1 MIVSLA
7 STPLASNATIVMND
21 RLDTYTRK
29 RRFDETPEPSGMR
42 VARKQGSRKTT
53 RQSSA
58 DALSYVIQEHDARR
72 LHYDFRLELNG
83 TLLSWAVPK
92 GPSLDPSVKRLAVH
106 VEDHPVEYGSFEG
119 EIPPG
124 NYGAGSVIVWDR
136 GTWEPVGGPA
146 EATRAYAAGKLK
158 FLLHGEKLRGGWTL
172 VRSHMRGSGDKEQ
185 WLLIKE
191 RDNEAR
197 AESDYDILKKRPGS
211 VLDGVAAAGTGAR
224 TSRAV
229 TAKRTTDKAAGKRA
243 AAANATAKPDAA
255 STAKRGGKNGAKSA
269 SPERADPKRPDIVA
283 TRSARSLRE
292 LAASP
297 SIEGAVPARLPASFK
312 PQLATLV
319 DAAPAGDDWSYEI
332 KFDGYR
338 VLVRIDRMT
347 KGNAVKVFT
356 RAGNDW
362 TVKFGKQVETFEQ
375 LDIDSAWLDG
385 EAVVLDPNGV
395 PNFQALQNAFDSN
408 RPQDIVIYLFDIPF
422 LNGYDLRGVPLEQRR
437 AILRALL
444 EEVDDSV
451 LRFSNDFDFSAD
463 DLLRSACD
471 MALEGIIGKR
481 RDSGYMSGRSSAW
494 IKLKCRRRQEFVIGG
509 YSEPSGSR
517 AAFGALLLGIYDGNG
532 KLQYAGRVGTGFDAA
547 LLRSVKKELDAHETQ
562 RMPFAAAPRERSRTP
577 VHWVEPVLVA
587 ECNFAEWTSDG
598 IVRQASFV
606 SLRNDKPARQIVKE
620 SPRRGADVEQQT
632 ESGSDGVPKK
642 RAARKTAAGT
652 SVASEASGANEGR
665 TTATKAVGAKAVG
678 MNATSTKGKG
688 TKAAGTKAASTKA
701 ASTKAAS
708 TKAASTK
715 AASTKATGTE
725 ATGTKATSSK
735 ATSSKATSTKAP
747 STKAAAAKDTATR
760 TNAAAKPNT
769 PSIPSEVGGV
779 RISHPERVIDK
790 STGTRKI
797 DLVQYYESVA
807 NWMLPHL
814 QDRPVSLVR
823 APEDIGGELFF
834 QKHSQKLS
842 IPNVTQHPGLDPGH
856 PPLITVDTLKA
867 LIGAAQMGTVEFH
880 TWNAV
885 ASNIEKPDRMVFD
898 LDPDASLGWERMIEA
913 AQLTRSLLEELGLTS
928 FCKTSGGKGLHVV
941 VPLAK
946 QAGWDEVKDFSQA
959 VAQHMAATLPKY
971 FSAKMGAQN
980 RKQKIFVDYLRNNRG
995 SSTVAA
1001 FSARARPGLGVSVP
1015 LTWDEVA
1022 TSTGGDQWTI
1032 ENLHE
1037 RLADLKSDPWADYS
1051 KTRQRITA
1059 AMKKR
1064 LDGAQ

>member
-1 MIVSLA
+1 
-7 STPLASNATIVMND
+7 MND
-21 RLDTYTRK
+21 RLDTYNRK
-29 RRFDETPEPSGMR
+29 RRFDDTPEPAGTRTS
-42 VARKQGSRKTT
+42 RKQAGRKTAGQAST
-53 RQSSA
+53 E
-58 DALSYVIQEHDARR
+58 ALSYVIQEHDARR

-136 GTWEPVGGPA
+136 GTWEPLGGAA
-146 EATRAYAAGKLK
+146 EAARAYAAGKLK
-158 FLLHGEKLRGGWTL
+158 FQLHGEKLHGGWTL

-191 RDNEAR
+191 RDDEAR
-197 AESDYDILKKRPGS
+197 DESEYDILKKRPGS
-211 VLDGVAAAGTGAR
+211 VLADSAAAVKGAK
-224 TSRAV
+224 TAKTAAAKSTAKTASKAAV
-229 TAKRTTDKAAGKRA
+229 ATATKATADPDSASLAKRTGR
-243 AAANATAKPDAA
+243 
-255 STAKRGGKNGAKSA
+255 NGAQKA
-269 SPERADPKRPDIVA
+269 SSSRADPKRPDIVA
-283 TRSARSLRE
+283 TRSAQSLRE

-297 SIEGAVPARLPASFK
+297 SIEGAVPARLPATFK

-319 DAAPAGDDWSYEI
+319 DSAPPGDEWSYEI

-338 VLVRIDRMT
+338 VLVRIDRAT
-347 KGNAVKVFT
+347 KGSAVTVLT

-362 TVKFGKQVETFEQ
+362 TAKFSKQVKAVEQ
-375 LDIDSAWLDG
+375 LDIESAWLDG
-385 EAVVLDPNGV
+385 EAVVLDQNGV

-444 EEVDDSV
+444 EDADDSV
-451 LRFSNDFDFSAD
+451 LRFSNNFEFSAD

-517 AAFGALLLGIYDGNG
+517 AAFGALLLGVYDGNG

-547 LLRSVKKELDAHETQ
+547 LLRSVKKELDAHET
-562 RMPFAAAPRERSRTP
+562 RHMPFAAAPRERSRTP

-606 SLRNDKPARQIVKE
+606 SLRSDKPARQIVKE
-620 SPRRGADVEQQT
+620 TPRQGADVQQQT
-632 ESGSDGVPKK
+632 DSVSNDAPTK
-642 RAARKTAAGT
+642 RAARKTSASAATT
-652 SVASEASGANEGR
+652 SGEGKTRVAKSKTADAKDASTKSRGVEASGA
-665 TTATKAVGAKAVG
+665 
-678 MNATSTKGKG
+678 KGS
-688 TKAAGTKAASTKA
+688 AA
-701 ASTKAAS
+701 
-708 TKAASTK
+708 
-715 AASTKATGTE
+715 
-725 ATGTKATSSK
+725 
-735 ATSSKATSTKAP
+735 
-747 STKAAAAKDTATR
+747 KAAATKPTAATAK
-760 TNAAAKPNT
+760 AAKATKTSAAKANT
-769 PSIPSEVGGV
+769 TSAPGEVAGV
-779 RISHPERVIDK
+779 RVSHPDRVIDR

-797 DLVQYYESVA
+797 DLVRYYESVA
-807 NWMLPHL
+807 DWMLPHL
-814 QDRPVSLVR
+814 RDRPVSLVR
-823 APEDIGGELFF
+823 APEDIDGELFF

-867 LIGAAQMGTVEFH
+867 LVGAAQMGTVEFH

-885 ASNIEKPDRMVFD
+885 VSNIEKPDRMVFD

-913 AQLTRSLLEELGLTS
+913 AQLTRSLLEELGLAS
-928 FCKTSGGKGLHVV
+928 FCKTSGGKGFHVV

-959 VAQHMAATLPKY
+959 VAQHMAATLPRY

-1015 LTWDEVA
+1015 LAWDEVA
-1022 TSTGGDQWTI
+1022 TTTGGAQWTI

-1037 RLADLKSDPWADYS
+1037 RLADLKSDPWADYA

-1064 LDGAQ
+1064 LDDAQ

>member
-1 MIVSLA
+1 
-7 STPLASNATIVMND
+7 MND
-21 RLDTYTRK
+21 RLDLYHRK
-29 RRFDETPEPSGMR
+29 RRFDDTPEPAGAT
-42 VARKQGSRKTT
+42 ARKRAGRK
-53 RQSSA
+53 SA
-58 DALSYVIQEHDARR
+58 AREARDTLSYVIQEHDARR

-83 TLLSWAVPK
+83 ALLSWAVPK

-124 NYGAGSVIVWDR
+124 NYGAGTVIVWDR
-136 GTWEPVGGPA
+136 GTWEPVGGAA
-146 EATRAYAAGKLK
+146 EAARAYAAGKLK
-158 FLLHGEKLRGGWTL
+158 FRLHGEKLHGGWTL

-191 RDNEAR
+191 RDEAAR
-197 AESDYDILKKRPGS
+197 DASEYDVLQKRPGS
-211 VLDGVAAAGTGAR
+211 VLGDGAATGRGAKGARGSAAG
-224 TSRAV
+224 
-229 TAKRTTDKAAGKRA
+229 RTTDKAPAKTA
-243 AAANATAKPDAA
+243 AKTSHKA
-255 STAKRGGKNGAKSA
+255 STKLAADMKLAVDETTGSSAKTVAKGAS
-269 SPERADPKRPDIVA
+269 SRRADPKRPDIVA
-283 TRSARSLRE
+283 TRSTQSLRE

-297 SIEGAVPARLPASFK
+297 SIEGAVKARLPATFK

-319 DAAPAGDDWSYEI
+319 NAAPPGDDWLYEI

-338 VLVRIDRMT
+338 VLTRIDHAAQAKSARST
-347 KGNAVKVFT
+347 KSTRSGAVRLLT

-362 TVKFGKQVETFEQ
+362 TAKFSKQVQAFAR
-375 LDIDSAWLDG
+375 LDVQSAWLDG
-385 EAVVLDPNGV
+385 EAVVLDERGV
-395 PNFQALQNAFDSN
+395 PDFQALQNAFDEN

-444 EEVDDSV
+444 EGVDDHV
-451 LRFSNDFDFSAD
+451 LRFSNDFAFGAD
-463 DLLRSACD
+463 ELLKSACD

-481 RDSGYMSGRSSAW
+481 RDSGYVSGRSSSW

-517 AAFGALLLGIYDGNG
+517 AAFGALLLGVYDGAG
-532 KLQYAGRVGTGFDAA
+532 RLQYAGRVGTGFDAA
-547 LLRSVKKELDAHETQ
+547 LLRSVKKALDAHASR
-562 RMPFAAAPRERSRTP
+562 RMPFASAPRERSRTP
-577 VHWVEPVLVA
+577 VHWVEPALVA

-606 SLRNDKPARQIVKE
+606 SLRDDKPARQIVRE
-620 SPRRGADVEQQT
+620 TARQGADVQQQT
-632 ESGSDGVPKK
+632 DTVSGDAPRQSVSKK
-642 RAARKTAAGT
+642 NAASQRAAQQTAA
-652 SVASEASGANEGR
+652 ADGAPAR
-665 TTATKAVGAKAVG
+665 TTTKRSRAQ
-678 MNATSTKGKG
+678 
-688 TKAAGTKAASTKA
+688 
-701 ASTKAAS
+701 
-708 TKAASTK
+708 
-715 AASTKATGTE
+715 TE
-725 ATGTKATSSK
+725 VA
-735 ATSSKATSTKAP
+735 
-747 STKAAAAKDTATR
+747 
-760 TNAAAKPNT
+760 
-769 PSIPSEVGGV
+769 GV
-779 RISHPERVIDK
+779 RVSHPDRVIDN

-797 DLVQYYESVA
+797 ELVRYYESVA
-807 NWMLPHL
+807 KWMLPHL
-814 QDRPVSLVR
+814 RDRPLALVR

-856 PPLITVDTLKA
+856 PPLITVETLAA

-880 TWNAV
+880 TWNAL

-913 AQLTRSLLEELGLTS
+913 AQLTRALLDELGLQS

-959 VAQHMAATLPKY
+959 VAQHMAATLPRQ

-980 RKQKIFVDYLRNNRG
+980 RKKKIFIDYLRNNRG

-1001 FSARARPGLGVSVP
+1001 FSTRARPGLGVSMP
-1015 LTWDEVA
+1015 LAWDEVA
-1022 TSTGGDQWTI
+1022 NTTGGDQWNI
-1032 ENLHE
+1032 ANVHE
-1037 RLADLKSDPWADYS
+1037 RLAGLSGDPWADYA

-1064 LDGAQ
+1064 LDEAR

>member
-1 MIVSLA
+1 
-7 STPLASNATIVMND
+7 
-21 RLDTYTRK
+21 
-29 RRFDETPEPSGMR
+29 
-42 VARKQGSRKTT
+42 
-53 RQSSA
+53 
-58 DALSYVIQEHDARR
+58 
-72 LHYDFRLELNG
+72 
-83 TLLSWAVPK
+83 
-92 GPSLDPSVKRLAVH
+92 
-106 VEDHPVEYGSFEG
+106 
-119 EIPPG
+119 
-124 NYGAGSVIVWDR
+124 
-136 GTWEPVGGPA
+136 
-146 EATRAYAAGKLK
+146 
-158 FLLHGEKLRGGWTL
+158 
-172 VRSHMRGSGDKEQ
+172 
-185 WLLIKE
+185 
-191 RDNEAR
+191 
-197 AESDYDILKKRPGS
+197 
-211 VLDGVAAAGTGAR
+211 
-224 TSRAV
+224 
-229 TAKRTTDKAAGKRA
+229 
-243 AAANATAKPDAA
+243 
-255 STAKRGGKNGAKSA
+255 
-269 SPERADPKRPDIVA
+269 
-283 TRSARSLRE
+283 
-292 LAASP
+292 
-297 SIEGAVPARLPASFK
+297 LPATFK

-319 DAAPAGDDWSYEI
+319 DAAPPGDEWSYEI

-338 VLVRIDRMT
+338 VLTRIDRDARAS
-347 KGNAVKVFT
+347 AVKVFT

-362 TVKFGKQVETFEQ
+362 TAKFSKQVEAFEQ
-375 LDIDSAWLDG
+375 LGFESAWLDG
-385 EAVVLDPNGV
+385 EAVVLDQNGV
-395 PNFQALQNAFDSN
+395 PNFQALQNAFDAN
-408 RPQDIVIYLFDIPF
+408 RPQDIIVYLFDIPF

-444 EEVDDSV
+444 EDVDDSV
-451 LRFSNDFDFSAD
+451 LRFSNNFDFSAE

-481 RDSGYMSGRSSAW
+481 RDSGYLSGRSSTW

-517 AAFGALLLGIYDGNG
+517 AAFGALLLGVYDGKG

-547 LLRSVKKELDAHETQ
+547 LLRSVKKELDAHEIS

-620 SPRRGADVEQQT
+620 TPRQGADVQQQT
-632 ESGSDGVPKK
+632 DSGSDDAPKK
-642 RAARKTAAGT
+642 RTARKASASTAAVSGAQKPGAVRSGAEAKTADAKDVSIKSRGAQTGGAKVGAAKTAAT
-652 SVASEASGANEGR
+652 KS
-665 TTATKAVGAKAVG
+665 TAARAKA
-678 MNATSTKGKG
+678 GKG
-688 TKAAGTKAASTKA
+688 
-701 ASTKAAS
+701 
-708 TKAASTK
+708 
-715 AASTKATGTE
+715 
-725 ATGTKATSSK
+725 
-735 ATSSKATSTKAP
+735 
-747 STKAAAAKDTATR
+747 AAAKSNTA
-760 TNAAAKPNT
+760 AT
-769 PSIPSEVGGV
+769 PAEVAGV
-779 RISHPERVIDK
+779 RVSHPERVIDK
-790 STGTRKI
+790 SSGARKI
-797 DLVQYYESVA
+797 DLVHYYESVA
-807 NWMLPHL
+807 DWMLPHL

-867 LIGAAQMGTVEFH
+867 LVGAAQMGTVEFH

-885 ASNIEKPDRMVFD
+885 VSNIEKPDRVVFD

-913 AQLTRSLLEELGLTS
+913 AQLTRALLEELGLKS
-928 FCKTSGGKGLHVV
+928 FCKTSGGKGFHVV

-1015 LTWDEVA
+1015 LSWDEVA
-1022 TSTGGDQWTI
+1022 STSGGDQWTI

-1037 RLADLKSDPWADYS
+1037 RLADLKSDPWADYA

-1064 LDGAQ
+1064 LDDAQ

>member
-1 MIVSLA
+1 
-7 STPLASNATIVMND
+7 MND
-21 RLDTYTRK
+21 RLDLYNRK
-29 RRFDETPEPSGMR
+29 RRFDDTPEPAGTR
-42 VARKQGSRKTT
+42 ARRKPAGRKTT
-53 RQSSA
+53 RQA
-58 DALSYVIQEHDARR
+58 AGEALSYVIQEHDARR

-136 GTWEPVGGPA
+136 GTWEPVGGAA
-146 EATRAYAAGKLK
+146 EAARSYAAGKLK
-158 FLLHGEKLRGGWTL
+158 FHLHGEKLHGGWTL

-191 RDNEAR
+191 RDDEAR
-197 AESDYDILKKRPGS
+197 DESDYDILKKRPGS
-211 VLDGVAAAGTGAR
+211 VLSGSASVAKGEKATTAVSKTARKTAA
-224 TSRAV
+224 SD
-229 TAKRTTDKAAGKRA
+229 AK
-243 AAANATAKPDAA
+243 
-255 STAKRGGKNGAKSA
+255 STAKRGGKSSAKAA
-269 SPERADPKRPDIVA
+269 SSTRADPRRPDIVA
-283 TRSARSLRE
+283 TRNTQSLRE
-292 LAASP
+292 LAATP
-297 SIEGAVPARLPASFK
+297 SIEGAVKTRLPATFK

-319 DAAPAGDDWSYEI
+319 DAAPPGDEWSYEI

-338 VLVRIDRMT
+338 VLARIDRDA
-347 KGNAVKVFT
+347 KGSAVKVFT

-362 TVKFGKQVETFEQ
+362 TAKFSKQVKAFEQ
-375 LDIDSAWLDG
+375 LAIESAWLDG

-395 PNFQALQNAFDSN
+395 PNFQALQNAFDAN
-408 RPQDIVIYLFDIPF
+408 RPQDIIVYLFDIPF

-437 AILRALL
+437 AILHALM
-444 EEVDDSV
+444 EDVDDSV
-451 LRFSNDFDFSAD
+451 LRFSNNFDFSAE

-481 RDSGYMSGRSSAW
+481 RDSGYLSGRSSTW

-517 AAFGALLLGIYDGNG
+517 AAFGALLLGVYDSKGN
-532 KLQYAGRVGTGFDAA
+532 LNYAGRVGTGFDAA
-547 LLRSVKKELDAHETQ
+547 LLRSVKKELDAHATKH
-562 RMPFAAAPRERSRTP
+562 MPFAAAPRERSRTP

-620 SPRRGADVEQQT
+620 TPRQGADVQQQT
-632 ESGSDGVPKK
+632 DSISDDAPKK
-642 RAARKTAAGT
+642 RAARKTAG
-652 SVASEASGANEGR
+652 SNVA
-665 TTATKAVGAKAVG
+665 
-678 MNATSTKGKG
+678 
-688 TKAAGTKAASTKA
+688 AAGKTT
-701 ASTKAAS
+701 
-708 TKAASTK
+708 
-715 AASTKATGTE
+715 
-725 ATGTKATSSK
+725 
-735 ATSSKATSTKAP
+735 
-747 STKAAAAKDTATR
+747 
-760 TNAAAKPNT
+760 AAKPKT
-769 PSIPSEVGGV
+769 AKPKTAKSPTTAPPAEVAGV
-779 RISHPERVIDK
+779 RISHPDRVIDK
-790 STGTRKI
+790 SRGARKI

-807 NWMLPHL
+807 EWMLPHL
-814 QDRPVSLVR
+814 KDRPVSLVR

-856 PPLITVDTLKA
+856 PPLITVDTIKA
-867 LIGAAQMGTVEFH
+867 LVGAAQMGTVEFH

-885 ASNIEKPDRMVFD
+885 ASNIEKPDRVVFD
-898 LDPDASLGWERMIEA
+898 LDPDAALGWERMIEA
-913 AQLTRSLLEELGLTS
+913 AQLTRSLLEELGLKS

-1015 LTWDEVA
+1015 LAWDEVA
-1022 TSTGGDQWTI
+1022 GTTGGDQWTI

-1037 RLADLKSDPWADYS
+1037 RLAELKSDPWADYA

-1064 LDGAQ
+1064 LDDAK

>member
-1 MIVSLA
+1 
-7 STPLASNATIVMND
+7 
-21 RLDTYTRK
+21 
-29 RRFDETPEPSGMR
+29 
-42 VARKQGSRKTT
+42 
-53 RQSSA
+53 
-58 DALSYVIQEHDARR
+58 VIQEHDARR

-119 EIPPG
+119 EIPAG

-136 GTWEPVGGPA
+136 GTWEPIGGTA
-146 EATRAYAAGKLK
+146 EAARSYAAGKLK
-158 FLLHGEKLRGGWTL
+158 FRLHGEKLQGGWTL

-191 RDNEAR
+191 RDDEAR
-197 AESDYDILKKRPGS
+197 DESDYDILKKRPGS
-211 VLDGVAAAGTGAR
+211 VLSGSAPAGKGVKTRTAATKGTGKA
-224 TSRAV
+224 TAATKATAAV
-229 TAKRTTDKAAGKRA
+229 ADTTPAAKRA
-243 AAANATAKPDAA
+243 
-255 STAKRGGKNGAKSA
+255 GKNGAKAA
-269 SPERADPKRPDIVA
+269 SSSRADPKRPDIVA
-283 TRSARSLRE
+283 TRNAQSLRE

-297 SIEGAVPARLPASFK
+297 LIEGAVKARLPATFK

-319 DAAPAGDDWSYEI
+319 DAAPPGDEWSYEI

-338 VLVRIDRMT
+338 VLARIDRDA
-347 KGNAVKVFT
+347 KGSAVKVFT

-362 TVKFGKQVETFEQ
+362 TAKFSKQVKAFEQ
-375 LDIDSAWLDG
+375 LGIESAWLDG
-385 EAVVLDPNGV
+385 EAVVLDQNGV
-395 PNFQALQNAFDSN
+395 PNFQGLQNAFDAN
-408 RPQDIVIYLFDIPF
+408 RPQDIIVYLFDIPF

-437 AILRALL
+437 AILRALM

-451 LRFSNDFDFSAD
+451 LRFSNDFDFSAE

-481 RDSGYMSGRSSAW
+481 RDSGYLSGRSSTW

-517 AAFGALLLGIYDGNG
+517 AAFGALLLGVYDGKG

-587 ECNFAEWTSDG
+587 ECNFAEWTSEG

-620 SPRRGADVEQQT
+620 SPRQGADVQQQT
-632 ESGSDGVPKK
+632 DSGSDEAPKK
-642 RAARKTAAGT
+642 RVARKTSVSTAAVSGEGKTGAANSKAEAKTAGAKDVSMKSRGVETGSAKVSAAKTVATKT
-652 SVASEASGANEGR
+652 S
-665 TTATKAVGAKAVG
+665 ATKAKATEG
-678 MNATSTKGKG
+678 KATKSS
-688 TKAAGTKAASTKA
+688 AAS
-701 ASTKAAS
+701 
-708 TKAASTK
+708 
-715 AASTKATGTE
+715 
-725 ATGTKATSSK
+725 
-735 ATSSKATSTKAP
+735 AP
-747 STKAAAAKDTATR
+747 A
-760 TNAAAKPNT
+760 
-769 PSIPSEVGGV
+769 EVAGV
-779 RISHPERVIDK
+779 RISHPDRVIDK
-790 STGTRKI
+790 SSGARKI

-807 NWMLPHL
+807 DWMLPHL

-856 PPLITVDTLKA
+856 PALITVDTLKA
-867 LIGAAQMGTVEFH
+867 LVGAAQMGTVEFH

-885 ASNIEKPDRMVFD
+885 VSNIEKPDRVVFD
-898 LDPDASLGWERMIEA
+898 LDPDASLGWDRMIEA
-913 AQLTRSLLEELGLTS
+913 AQLTRSLLEELGLKS
-928 FCKTSGGKGLHVV
+928 FCKTSGGKGFHVV

-1015 LTWDEVA
+1015 LSWDEVA
-1022 TSTGGDQWTI
+1022 STTGGDQWTI

-1037 RLADLKSDPWADYS
+1037 RLADLKSDPWADYT

-1064 LDGAQ
+1064 LDDAE